1 MPSLRQ
7 WFPFQEVHTRIPMSP
22 LGINGLDYWL
32 GLIMEYA
39 IGNITVAISWS
50 DYFTGLLDSGGIH
63 LPQWVQMDYSL
74 HWIQRCNC
82 LMQGGKQYENLSEGL
97 KLSYTAWTTS
107 PAIGS
112 FHFVADLPA
121 LFIIILITA
130 LVYRGMKESRNAS
143 NVMVVVKLCIIL
155 LVIAVGVFYVDMDNW
170 TPLRQ
175 R

>member
-1 MPSLRQ
+1 MLP
-7 WFPFQEVHTRIPMSP
+7 W
-22 LGINGLDYWL
+22 GIDAWIIGWA
-32 GLIMEYA
+32 LIMEYA
-39 IGNITVAISWS
+39 IGNITVAISWVIILL
-50 DYFTGLLDSGGIH
+50 DYWQWRNPLAAMGSNGLLDS
-63 LPQWVQMDYSL
+63 

-82 LMQGGKQYENLSEGL
+82 LNAGWKTVWKSEGL

-112 FHFVADLPA
+112 FHFVADLLA

-130 LVYRGMKESRNAS
+130 LVYRGMKEPNAS

-170 TPLRQ
+170 TPLRLTVWPEF
-175 R
+175 

>member
-1 MPSLRQ
+1 
-7 WFPFQEVHTRIPMSP
+7 
-22 LGINGLDYWL
+22 
-32 GLIMEYA
+32 
-39 IGNITVAISWS
+39 
-50 DYFTGLLDSGGIH
+50 
-63 LPQWVQMDYSL
+63 
-74 HWIQRCNC
+74 
-82 LMQGGKQYENLSEGL
+82 MQGGKQYENLSEGL

-112 FHFVADLPA
+112 FPVYL

-170 TPLRQ
+170 TPFAKR
-175 R
+175 